1 MSSKEIFVYADWQG
15 MAKPTLIGTLF
26 ADIIRGREV
35 FSFEYDDA
43 WLSSHS
49 YSFFDPDLS
58 HYIGRQYLPNQ
69 KSLFGI
75 FTDSCPDRWGRTL
88 MKRRETMAAKEEA
101 RQVRT
106 LLESDYLLGVDDF
119 CRTGALRFKLNPKG
133 AFLSDSDNPIPIWT
147 DLRALEQSALFL
159 DSDTQNTASEKKCL
173 KMLLSPGS
181 SLGGARPKAT
191 VSALDGSL
199 WIAKF
204 PSKKDSADVGAWEM
218 VVHELALSAGLN
230 VPSAKCE
237 QFSKYG
243 STFLVKRFDRNNIG
257 KRVHYISAMT
267 VLGKSDGDSDSTSY
281 LDIANAVRQYGANVQ
296 TDLTELWSRIAF
308 SIAVGNSDDHLRNH
322 GFILTDT
329 GLRLAPMFDVNPNP
343 DAAGLSLNIDENSN
357 ALDFE
362 LLLSVAPHFDLSED
376 AASDIVFRIR
386 NAVSDWQTVAKHYH
400 ISSREQSEYSPAFK
414 RI

>member
-1 MSSKEIFVYADWQG
+1 MSRKEIFVYADWHG

-26 ADIIRGREV
+26 VDIIRGREV
-35 FSFEYDDA
+35 FSFEYDDN

-58 HYIGRQYLPNQ
+58 HYTGRQYLPNQ

-88 MKRRETMAAKEEA
+88 MKRRETMAAKEES
-101 RQVRT
+101 RQIRT

-147 DLRALEQSALFL
+147 DLRALEQSALLL
-159 DSDTQNTASEKKCL
+159 DSDTQNTVSEKKCL

-267 VLGKSDGDSDSTSY
+267 VLGKTDGSNDSTSY
-281 LDIANAVRQYGANVQ
+281 LDIANVIRQYGANVQ

-343 DAAGLSLNIDENSN
+343 DATGLSLNIDENSN

-362 LLLSVAPHFDLSED
+362 LLLSVAPYFDLSED
-376 AASDIVFRIR
+376 EASDIVSRIR

-400 ISSREQSEYSPAFK
+400 ISSLEQAEYSPAFE

>member
-1 MSSKEIFVYADWQG
+1 MSRKEIFVYADWQG

-26 ADIIRGREV
+26 VDIIRGREV
-35 FSFEYDDA
+35 FSFEYDDN

-58 HYIGRQYLPNQ
+58 HYTGRQYLPNQ

-88 MKRRETMAAKEEA
+88 MKRREAIAAKEEA

-281 LDIANAVRQYGANVQ
+281 LDIANAVRQYGVNVQ
-296 TDLTELWSRIAF
+296 TDLAELWSRIAF
-308 SIAVGNSDDHLRNH
+308 SIAVGN
-322 GFILTDT
+322 
-329 GLRLAPMFDVNPNP
+329 
-343 DAAGLSLNIDENSN
+343 
-357 ALDFE
+357 
-362 LLLSVAPHFDLSED
+362 
-376 AASDIVFRIR
+376 
-386 NAVSDWQTVAKHYH
+386 
-400 ISSREQSEYSPAFK
+400 
-414 RI
+414 